1 MPYANLFERINNI
14 MGKKRKH
21 LFLLMYRQQQ
31 CLITQKRTVYKQD
44 DYDMLNKK
52 TIESK
57 IVDTGIRQKTYGP
70 FTDELPNPIEDNMY
84 KFLMYALLK
93 NKFTML
99 LGDYIDS

>member
-1 MPYANLFERINNI
+1 M
-14 MGKKRKH
+14 
-21 LFLLMYRQQQ
+21 
-31 CLITQKRTVYKQD
+31 VYKQ

-57 IVDTGIRQKTYGP
+57 IIDTGIRQKTYGP
-70 FTDELPNPIEDNMY
+70 FADELPNPIEDNMY
-84 KFLMYALLK
+84 KFLMYAFLK